1 MSQSALNASLH
12 IPMGS
17 SLLVVK
23 LKVEADVVGILRR
36 GGNSHSLAAS
46 AGICQKEAY
55 RWIDGD

>member
-1 MSQSALNASLH
+1 MH

-36 GGNSHSLAAS
+36 GGKAGHSLAAS
-46 AGICQKEAY
+46 AGICKKKLIGGLMVIE
-55 RWIDGD
+55 G